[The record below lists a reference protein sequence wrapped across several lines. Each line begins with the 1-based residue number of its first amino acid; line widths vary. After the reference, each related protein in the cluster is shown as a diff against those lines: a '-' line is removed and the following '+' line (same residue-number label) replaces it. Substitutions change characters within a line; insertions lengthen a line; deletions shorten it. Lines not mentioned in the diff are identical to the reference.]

1 MKLGRFLA
9 VVAAVLLLAPAV
21 AVAQS
26 SIAGTVTDD
35 TGGVLPGVTV
45 EASSDVLIEGSRVV
59 FTDGTGNYNI
69 IDLRPG
75 EYTVVFTLPGFGTLV
90 RDQLILG
97 ADVALPIDA
106 VMSVGS
112 VEETITVSGETPV
125 VDVQQV
131 QRIEVMTRETQEAI
145 PTGRS
150 MWSYALLIPGVKVHK
165 PDVGGT
171 AGVQQSEMMGRGV
184 DASHT
189 TIEVDGM
196 MINTMIS
203 DGRYQAY
210 LNPMLAAE
218 TSYTTSGQGA
228 ETQTGG
234 LRINMIPNEGGN
246 QYSGNWFTGF
256 TPGNWQSDNLSPGA
270 QSQGI
275 QQATGV
281 GLIYDN
287 NGAIGGPVFRD
298 RLWFFS
304 TGRWNG
310 VNNEITNSV
319 NPDYTQGLDNNTIH
333 SANVRLT
340 WQMTQQHKISAMF
353 DKVRKRRFS
362 NHGPGTDLNT
372 AASSWTSP
380 HYDTGTAKWT
390 GTLSNRMLAEFGFSL
405 IYEDW
410 DPGYYRYRDDGN
422 LIFQTKPDAA
432 SLATCYDT
440 PCFPEVGSARHMA
453 QMSPAMGGDPWYSQI
468 HTRDG
473 RAGLAFAA
481 KGGGENNNY
490 THRWAYQSALSY
502 VTGSHSFKFGMNF
515 SNGHNRHT
523 SNSNGNLAAYYDD
536 GIHPLADPNWD
547 PNGTWGPLGNP
558 YSPDH
563 LNSVAYIQNQPMLY
577 GVPWYNC
584 DHPQAD
590 ANKDAGTT
598 QGNCGLMGAPDR
610 VAVWGHPTNLDYKLD
625 YNGGIYAQDSWTI
638 DRLTLNY
645 GMRVDFGAISVPE
658 APKGSGRFVPAQ
670 LQPGRLQSEL
680 PSFGP
685 DFSPRFS
692 VAYDVFGDAR
702 TALKFGWNRYV
713 RDLGGTLAA
722 RYAYGFASGDGR
734 DWWDCQMNAAGDACS
749 GLNNYGTNL
758 DGIVQNWEIG
768 HRESDTFGSITDPTR
783 TPDITK
789 REYNRIW
796 TVGIQQEV
804 FPGISLSGE
813 YRQRSYHNTWWDD
826 NPNWDMHHFGAN
838 PDGSPDPAFAGIR
851 HFQVA
856 RPYPFVGNFTAF
868 SIDPAVRTDTV
879 GFTDRTRNP
888 GAFTNVYRGFE
899 LSIQGRLPG
908 GGTLFGGW
916 SMEDTGRTS
925 IYGYDTNSGA
935 GSRYGGEVNNCG
947 DIRDR
952 GDEPYQLRFCDAASY
967 PRQYRNEFKLSGTQ
981 PFSMP
986 VVGDLQMGFSLQAYP
1001 GGLGDWGG
1009 LQEGLYISRT
1019 SSNHKYNSYSTELY
1033 GQPGQCVAPCV
1044 LGQRIVPENFT
1055 TVERSTS
1062 GAWYPMIPLSS
1073 VKFLPYWTQL
1083 DVNIQKV
1090 FNIGSWRYDTRF
1102 SFYNVLNNGPV
1113 LDHSSREAR
1122 GSTGADYQALSA
1134 WERGNR
1140 MLEGRVIQFA
1150 VTMRF

>member
-1 MKLGRFLA
+1 MTLGRFLA
-9 VVAAVLLLAPAV
+9 VAAALLLLAPAV

-26 SIAGTVTDD
+26 SIAGVVTDD

-59 FTDGTGNYNI
+59 FTDGTGSYNI

-75 EYTVVFTLPGFGTLV
+75 EYTVLFTLPGFGTLV

-106 VMSVGS
+106 VLSVGS

-171 AGVQQSEMMGRGV
+171 AGVQQSEMMGRGL
-184 DASHT
+184 DAAHT

-228 ETQTGG
+228 ETQNGG

-246 QYSGNWFTGF
+246 QFSGNWFTGF
-256 TPGNWQSDNLSPGA
+256 TPGNWQSDNLSPAA
-270 QSQGI
+270 QAQGI

-340 WQMTQQHKISAMF
+340 WQVTQQHKLSAMF

-362 NHGPGTDLNT
+362 NHGPSTDLNT

-410 DPGYYRYRDDGN
+410 DPGYYRFRDDGN
-422 LIFQTKPDAA
+422 LIFQPKPDAA
-432 SLATCYDT
+432 SLATCYET

-453 QMSPAMGGDPWYSQI
+453 QMSPAMGGDPWYSQVPVWDS
-468 HTRDG
+468 RMD
-473 RAGLAFAA
+473 LLFSA
-481 KGGGENNNY
+481 KSGGENNNY

-523 SNSNGNLAAYYDD
+523 NNSNGNLIQYYDD
-536 GIHPLADPNWD
+536 GIHPLAND
-547 PNGTWGPLGNP
+547 
-558 YSPDH
+558 
-563 LNSVAYIQNQPMLY
+563 LNSVAYIQGQPMLY
-577 GVPWYNC
+577 GVPWFNC
-584 DHPQAD
+584 DHPKAV
-590 ANKDAGTT
+590 ANQDEGTT
-598 QGNCGLMGAPDR
+598 QGNCGLLGAPDR
-610 VAVWGHPTNLDYKLD
+610 ITAYNHPSNLSYKLD
-625 YNGGIYAQDSWTI
+625 YNGGFYAQDSWTV

-645 GMRVDFGAISVPE
+645 GMRIDFAAISVPE

-670 LQPGRLQSEL
+670 LQPGRPRGDL

-685 DFSPRFS
+685 DFSPRLS

-713 RDLGGTLAA
+713 RDIGGTLAA
-722 RYAYGFASGDGR
+722 RYAYGFSGGDGR
-734 DWWDCQMNAAGDACS
+734 DWWDCHMNAAGDACS
-749 GLNNYGTNL
+749 GMNPYGSNL
-758 DGIVQNWEIG
+758 DGVSQNWEIG
-768 HRESDTFGSITDPTR
+768 QRESDTFGSISDPSR
-783 TPDITK
+783 LHDITA

-804 FPGISLSGE
+804 FPGISVSGE
-813 YRQRSYHNTWWDD
+813 YRQRTYHNTWWDD
-826 NPNWDMHHFGAN
+826 NPNWEFSHFGADTMGN
-838 PDGSPDPAFAGIR
+838 PLPEYAGTR

-856 RPYPFVGNFTAF
+856 RPYPMVGHFTAF
-868 SIDPAVRTDTV
+868 SVDPSVRTNNV
-879 GFTDRTRNP
+879 GFTDRTRGP
-888 GAFTNVYRGFE
+888 GFTNVYRGFE
-899 LSIQGRLPG
+899 LSLQGRLPG

-925 IYGYDTNSGA
+925 IYGYDQNGGA
-935 GSRYGGEVNNCG
+935 GTRYGGEVNACS
-947 DIRDR
+947 DVIER
-952 GDEPYQLRFCDAASY
+952 GDEPHQLRFCDAGSY
-967 PRQYRNEFKLSGTQ
+967 PRPYRNEFKLSGTQ
-981 PFSMP
+981 PFSLP
-986 VVGDLQMGFSLQAYP
+986 LVGDLQAGFSLQAYP
-1001 GGLGDWGG
+1001 GGLGTWGG
-1009 LQEGLYISRT
+1009 LQEGLSISRT
-1019 SSNHKYNSYSTELY
+1019 SSNHKVNSYSEELY
-1033 GQPGQCVAPCV
+1033 GQPGHCVAPCV
-1044 LGQRIVPENFT
+1044 LGARIVPDNIP
-1055 TVERSTS
+1055 TVERSTG
-1062 GAWYPMIPLSS
+1062 GAWYPMVPLSS

-1083 DVNIQKV
+1083 DVNLQKV
-1090 FNIGSWRYDTRF
+1090 FNIGSWRYDARF
-1102 SFYNVLNNGPV
+1102 SFYNVLNNGIV
-1113 LDHSSREAR
+1113 LEHTGSRNAQ
-1122 GSTGADYQALSA
+1122 GSTGADYQALSN

-1150 VTMRF
+1150 VTARF

>member
-1 MKLGRFLA
+1 MRLGRFLA
-9 VVAAVLLLAPAV
+9 VAAALMLLAPAV

-97 ADVALPIDA
+97 ADVTLPIDA

-171 AGVQQSEMMGRGV
+171 AGVQQSEMMGRGL
-184 DASHT
+184 DASNT

-246 QYSGNWFTGF
+246 QFSGNWFTGF
-256 TPGNWQSDNLSPGA
+256 TPGTWQSDNLTPLA
-270 QSQGI
+270 QAQGI

-362 NHGPGTDLNT
+362 QHNPGEDLNT

-422 LIFQTKPDAA
+422 LIFQEKPDAG
-432 SLATCYDT
+432 SLATCYET
-440 PCFPEVGSARHMA
+440 PCFPEVGSARHMN
-453 QMSPAMGGDPWYSQI
+453 QLSPAMGGDPWYSQVPVWDNRKDI
-468 HTRDG
+468 
-473 RAGLAFAA
+473 LYSA

-523 SNSNGNLAAYYDD
+523 NNSNGNIHLFYDD
-536 GIHPLADPNWD
+536 GIHPLADD
-547 PNGTWGPLGNP
+547 
-558 YSPDH
+558 
-563 LNSVAYIQNQPMLY
+563 LNSPAYIQTQPMLY
-577 GVPWYNC
+577 GVPWFTC
-584 DHPQAD
+584 EHPKAV
-590 ANKDAGTT
+590 ANEEAGTT
-598 QGNCGLMGAPDR
+598 QGNCGLMGAPDYAT
-610 VAVWGHPTNLDYKLD
+610 VYNHPSNLSYKLD
-625 YNGGIYAQDSWTI
+625 YNGGFYAQDSWTI

-645 GMRVDFGAISVPE
+645 GMRMDFAAISVPE
-658 APKGSGRFVPAQ
+658 APKGAGRFVPAQ

-680 PSFGP
+680 PTFGP
-685 DFSPRFS
+685 DFSPRLS

-713 RDLGGTLAA
+713 RDIGGTLAA
-722 RYAYGFASGDGR
+722 RYAYGFSGGDNR
-734 DWWDCQMNAAGDACS
+734 DWWNA
-749 GLNNYGTNL
+749 T
-758 DGIVQNWEIG
+758 
-768 HRESDTFGSITDPTR
+768 
-783 TPDITK
+783 
-789 REYNRIW
+789 
-796 TVGIQQEV
+796 
-804 FPGISLSGE
+804 
-813 YRQRSYHNTWWDD
+813 
-826 NPNWDMHHFGAN
+826 
-838 PDGSPDPAFAGIR
+838 
-851 HFQVA
+851 
-856 RPYPFVGNFTAF
+856 
-868 SIDPAVRTDTV
+868 
-879 GFTDRTRNP
+879 
-888 GAFTNVYRGFE
+888 
-899 LSIQGRLPG
+899 
-908 GGTLFGGW
+908 
-916 SMEDTGRTS
+916 
-925 IYGYDTNSGA
+925 
-935 GSRYGGEVNNCG
+935 
-947 DIRDR
+947 
-952 GDEPYQLRFCDAASY
+952 
-967 PRQYRNEFKLSGTQ
+967 
-981 PFSMP
+981 
-986 VVGDLQMGFSLQAYP
+986 
-1001 GGLGDWGG
+1001 
-1009 LQEGLYISRT
+1009 
-1019 SSNHKYNSYSTELY
+1019 
-1033 GQPGQCVAPCV
+1033 
-1044 LGQRIVPENFT
+1044 
-1055 TVERSTS
+1055 
-1062 GAWYPMIPLSS
+1062 
-1073 VKFLPYWTQL
+1073 
-1083 DVNIQKV
+1083 
-1090 FNIGSWRYDTRF
+1090 
-1102 SFYNVLNNGPV
+1102 
-1113 LDHSSREAR
+1113 
-1122 GSTGADYQALSA
+1122 
-1134 WERGNR
+1134 
-1140 MLEGRVIQFA
+1140 
-1150 VTMRF
+1150 

>member
-1 MKLGRFLA
+1 MRLGRFLA
-9 VVAAVLLLAPAV
+9 VAAAVLLLAPAA

-26 SIAGTVTDD
+26 SIAGSVTDD

-90 RDQLILG
+90 RDQLVLG
-97 ADVALPIDA
+97 ADVTMPLDA

-171 AGVQQSEMMGRGV
+171 AGVQQSEMMGRGL
-184 DASHT
+184 DASNT

-246 QYSGNWFTGF
+246 QFSGNWFTGF
-256 TPGNWQSDNLSPGA
+256 TPGNWQADNLSPLA
-270 QSQGI
+270 QAQGI

-281 GLIYDN
+281 DLIYDN

-310 VNNEITNSV
+310 VNNQITNSV

-362 NHGPGTDLNT
+362 QHGPGTDLNT
-372 AASSWTSP
+372 ASSSWTSP

-422 LIFQTKPDAA
+422 LIFQEVPT
-432 SLATCYDT
+432 SMATCFST
-440 PCFPEVGSARHMA
+440 PCFPEVGSAQHMA
-453 QMSPAMGGDPWYSQI
+453 QMPISMGGDPWYSQVAVN
-468 HTRDG
+468 DG
-473 RAGLAFAA
+473 RLGMLYGARND
-481 KGGGENNNY
+481 GENNNY

-515 SNGHNRHT
+515 TNGHNRHT
-523 SNSNGNLAAYYDD
+523 RNSNGGLSLYYDD
-536 GIHPLADPNWD
+536 GANPRGRLITDSPL
-547 PNGTWGPLGNP
+547 
-558 YSPDH
+558 
-563 LNSVAYIQNQPMLY
+563 LY
-577 GVPWYNC
+577 GVDWFNC
-584 DHPQAD
+584 DHPQAL
-590 ANKDAGTT
+590 ANKDAGTP
-598 QGNCGLMGAPDR
+598 CGLIGTPD
-610 VAVWGHPTNLDYKLD
+610 AVRIQNFPSFESYKLD
-625 YNGGIYAQDSWTI
+625 YNGGFYAQDSWTI

-645 GMRVDFGAISVPE
+645 GMRMDFAAVSIPE
-658 APKGSGRFVPAQ
+658 APKGEGRFVPAQ
-670 LQPGRLQSEL
+670 LQPGRERSTL

-685 DFSPRFS
+685 DFSPRLS

-702 TALKFGWNRYV
+702 TALKFGWNKYV
-713 RDLGGTLAA
+713 RDVGGNLAR
-722 RYAYGFASGDGR
+722 RYSYGASVYETR
-734 DWWDCQMNAAGDACS
+734 DWYDCEMNAAGDACS
-749 GLNNYGTNL
+749 GLNRYGSNF
-758 DGIVQNWEIG
+758 DGVAQNWEIG
-768 HRESDTFGSITDPTR
+768 AIQSATFGSITDPTF
-783 TPDITK
+783 TPDLNNFA

-796 TVGIQQEV
+796 TVGLQQEV

-813 YRQRSYHNTWWDD
+813 YRQRSYANTWETD
-826 NPNWDMHHFGAN
+826 NPNWTFADFGADANGN
-838 PDGSPDPAFAGIR
+838 PLPQYAGIN

-856 RPYPFVGNFTAF
+856 RPYPMVGSFTAF
-868 SIDPAVRTDTV
+868 SIDNAVRTNTI
-879 GFTDRTRNP
+879 GRTDRSRGP
-888 GAFTNVYRGFE
+888 GFTNVYRGFE

-916 SMEDTGRTS
+916 SVEDTGRTT
-925 IYGYDTNSGA
+925 IYGYDTNGGA
-935 GSRYGGEVNNCG
+935 GSRYGGEVNGCS
-947 DIRDR
+947 DILER
-952 GDEPYQLRFCDAASY
+952 GDDPTQLRFCDAGAY
-967 PRQYRNEFKLSGTQ
+967 PRPYRHEFKLSGTQ

-986 VVGDLQMGFSLQAYP
+986 GVGDLQAGFSLQAYP

-1009 LQEGLYISRT
+1009 LQEGLYVHRT
-1019 SSNHKYNSYSTELY
+1019 SSNDLY
-1033 GQPGQCVAPCV
+1033 RTYTPEMYDPMGTGTCIAPCM
-1044 LGQRIVPENFT
+1044 LGQNIIPDGITNI
-1055 TVERSTS
+1055 ERSTG
-1062 GAWYPMIPLSS
+1062 GAWYPMVPLSS

-1083 DVNIQKV
+1083 DVNVQKV
-1090 FNIGSWRYDTRF
+1090 FNIGSWRYDARF
-1102 SFYNVLNNGPV
+1102 SFYNVLNNGVV
-1113 LDHSSREAR
+1113 LEHTGSRNAR
-1122 GSTGADYQALSA
+1122 GSTGATYQALSS

-1150 VTMRF
+1150 VTARF

>member
-1 MKLGRFLA
+1 MRLGRFLA
-9 VVAAVLLLAPAV
+9 VAAAVLLLAPAA

-26 SIAGTVTDD
+26 SIAGAVTDD
-35 TGGVLPGVTV
+35 TGGVLPGVTI
-45 EASSDVLIEGSRVV
+45 EAASPVLIEGSRVV
-59 FTDGTGNYNI
+59 FTDGTGSYNI

-75 EYTVVFTLPGFGTLV
+75 EYSVTFTLPGFGTLV

-97 ADVALPIDA
+97 ADVAMPLDA
-106 VMSVGS
+106 VMAVGS

-171 AGVQQSEMMGRGV
+171 AGVQQSEMMGRGL
-184 DASHT
+184 DAAHT

-228 ETQTGG
+228 ETQNGG

-246 QYSGNWFTGF
+246 QFSGNFFGGF
-256 TPGNWQSDNLSPGA
+256 TPGGWQADNLGLAGDGLSA
-270 QSQGI
+270 RNQVALDTGI
-275 QQATGV
+275 KQPTAVEGIFDT
-281 GLIYDN
+281 

-304 TGRWNG
+304 TGRFNG
-310 VNNEITNSV
+310 VNNAITNSI
-319 NPDYTQGLDNNTIH
+319 NPDGTQGLDNNTIH
-333 SANVRLT
+333 SGNVRLT

-410 DPGYYRYRDDGN
+410 DPGYYRFRDDGN
-422 LIFQTKPDAA
+422 LIYQVKPDAA
-432 SLATCYDT
+432 SLATCFET
-440 PCFPEVGSARHMA
+440 PCFPAVGSQRHMD
-453 QMSPAMGGDPWYSQI
+453 QLSHAMGGDPWYSQVPI
-468 HTRDG
+468 RDG
-473 RAGLAFAA
+473 RLGLLYGA

-502 VTGSHSFKFGMNF
+502 VTGSHSFKFGMNI

-523 SNSNGNLAAYYDD
+523 SSSNGNLDLRYDD
-536 GIHPLADPNWD
+536 GANPRGDLIQDSPL
-547 PNGTWGPLGNP
+547 
-558 YSPDH
+558 
-563 LNSVAYIQNQPMLY
+563 LY
-577 GVPWYNC
+577 GMPWFNC
-584 DHPQAD
+584 DHPKAT
-590 ANKDAGTT
+590 ANIDAGTM
-598 QGNCGLMGAPDR
+598 QGNCGLLGSPDQVR
-610 VAVWGHPTNLDYKLD
+610 VFSHPSNLSYKLD
-625 YNGGIYAQDSWTI
+625 YNGGFYAQDSWTV

-645 GMRVDFGAISVPE
+645 GLRIDFAAISVPE

-685 DFSPRFS
+685 DFSPRLS

-702 TALKFGWNRYV
+702 TALKFGWNKYV
-713 RDLGGTLAA
+713 RDIGGTLSA
-722 RYAYGFASGDGR
+722 RYAYGFSGSDGR
-734 DWWDCQMNAAGDACS
+734 DWFDCHMNAAGDDCT
-749 GLNNYGTNL
+749 GMNPYGSNF
-758 DGIVQNWEIG
+758 DGVAQNWEIG
-768 HRESDTFGSITDPTR
+768 ARESSTFGSITTPTR
-783 TPDITK
+783 TPDITA

-796 TVGIQQEV
+796 TVGLQQEV

-813 YRQRSYHNTWWDD
+813 YRQRTYHNTWWDD
-826 NPNWDMHHFGAN
+826 NPNWSFSDFGADSMGN
-838 PDGSPDPAFAGIR
+838 PMPQYAGIR

-856 RPYPFVGNFTAF
+856 RPYPLVGQFTAF
-868 SIDPAVRTDTV
+868 SVDPAVRTNQE
-879 GFTDRTRNP
+879 GFADRTRGP
-888 GAFTNVYRGFE
+888 GYTNVYRGFE

-916 SMEDTGRTS
+916 SLEDTGRTS
-925 IYGYDTNSGA
+925 IYGYDQNSGA
-935 GSRYGGEVNNCG
+935 GTRYGGEVNNCS
-947 DIRDR
+947 DIIER
-952 GDEPYQLRFCDAASY
+952 GDEPHQLRYCDASQY
-967 PRQYRNEFKLSGTQ
+967 PRPYRNEFKLSGTQ
-981 PFSMP
+981 PFSLP
-986 VVGDLQMGFSLQAYP
+986 LAGDLQLGASLQAYP
-1001 GGLGDWGG
+1001 GGLGTWGG
-1009 LQEGLYISRT
+1009 MQEGLSISRT
-1019 SSNHKYNSYSTELY
+1019 STNHKYNSYSEELF
-1033 GQPGQCVAPCV
+1033 GQPGHCVAPCV
-1044 LGQRIVPENFT
+1044 LGARIVPDNFP

-1062 GAWYPMIPLSS
+1062 GAWYPMIPLNS

-1090 FNIGSWRYDTRF
+1090 FNIGNWRYDARF
-1102 SFYNVLNNGPV
+1102 EFFNALNNGV
-1113 LDHSSREAR
+1113 VIEQTGSRNAS
-1122 GSTGADYQALSA
+1122 GSTGADYQALSQ

-1140 MLEGRVIQFA
+1140 MLEGRVIRFA
-1150 VTMRF
+1150 LTARF

>member
-1 MKLGRFLA
+1 MRLGRFLA
-9 VVAAVLLLAPAV
+9 VAMAALLLAPAV

-75 EYTVVFTLPGFGTLV
+75 IYSVVFTLPGFGTQV
-90 RDQLILG
+90 RDELILG
-97 ADVALPIDA
+97 ADVALPID
-106 VMSVGS
+106 VQMSVGS

-171 AGVQQSEMMGRGV
+171 AGVQQSEMMGRGL
-184 DASHT
+184 DASNT

-246 QYSGNWFTGF
+246 QFSGNWFTGF
-256 TPGNWQSDNLSPGA
+256 TPGNWQADNLTPLA
-270 QSQGI
+270 QAQGI

-281 GLIYDN
+281 SLIYDN

-319 NPDYTQGLDNNTIH
+319 NSDYTQGLDNNTIH

-362 NHGPGTDLNT
+362 QHGPSTDLAT
-372 AASSWTSP
+372 ASSSWTSP

-422 LIFQTKPDAA
+422 LIFQPKPDAA
-432 SLATCYDT
+432 SLATCYET
-440 PCFPEVGSARHMA
+440 PCFPDVGSARHMS
-453 QMSPAMGGDPWYSQI
+453 QLSPAMGGDPWYSQVPVWDNRKDI
-468 HTRDG
+468 
-473 RAGLAFAA
+473 LYSA

-502 VTGSHSFKFGMNF
+502 VTGSHSFKFGMNIT
-515 SNGHNRHT
+515 NGHNRHA
-523 SNSNGNLAAYYDD
+523 SNSNGNLHLYYDD
-536 GIHPLADPNWD
+536 GIHPLVDD
-547 PNGTWGPLGNP
+547 
-558 YSPDH
+558 
-563 LNSVAYIQNQPMLY
+563 LNSSAYIQSQPMIY
-577 GVPWYNC
+577 GVPWFNC
-584 DHPQAD
+584 EHPKAV
-590 ANKDAGTT
+590 ANQEAGTT

-610 VAVWGHPTNLDYKLD
+610 VTVYNHPSNRAYKLD
-625 YNGGIYAQDSWTI
+625 YNGGFYAQDSWTV

-645 GMRVDFGAISVPE
+645 GMRVDFAAISVPE
-658 APKGSGRFVPAQ
+658 TPKGSGRFVPAQ
-670 LQPGRLQSEL
+670 VQPGRMRSEL

-685 DFSPRFS
+685 DFSPRLS

-702 TALKFGWNRYV
+702 TALKFGWNKYV
-713 RDLGGTLAA
+713 RDIGGNLAN
-722 RYAYGFASGDGR
+722 RYSYGFSTSDGR
-734 DWWDCQMNAAGDACS
+734 DWWDCHMNAAGDACS
-749 GLNNYGTNL
+749 GMNPYGSNL
-758 DGIVQNWEIG
+758 DGVAQNWEIG
-768 HRESDTFGSITDPTR
+768 QRTSDTFGSISDPTR
-783 TPDITK
+783 IPDITA

-804 FPGISLSGE
+804 FPGVSLSGE
-813 YRQRSYHNTWWDD
+813 YRQRTYHNTWWDD
-826 NPNWDMHHFGAN
+826 NPNWNFSHFGADAMGN
-838 PDGSPDPAFAGIR
+838 PLPEYAGIR

-856 RPYPFVGNFTAF
+856 RPYPMVGHFTAF
-868 SIDPAVRTDTV
+868 SVEPSVRTSNI
-879 GFTDRTRNP
+879 GFTDRTRGP
-888 GAFTNVYRGFE
+888 GFTNVYRGFE

-935 GSRYGGEVNNCG
+935 GSRYGGEVNACS
-947 DIRDR
+947 DIIER
-952 GDEPYQLRFCDAASY
+952 GDEPHQLRFCDAGSY
-967 PRQYRNEFKLSGTQ
+967 PRPFRNEFKLSGTQ

-986 VVGDLQMGFSLQAYP
+986 LIGDMQMGFSLQAYP

-1009 LQEGLYISRT
+1009 LQEGFSISRT
-1019 SSNHKYNSYSTELY
+1019 SSNHKYNSYSQELF
-1033 GQPGQCVAPCV
+1033 GQPGHCVAPCV
-1044 LGQRIVPENFT
+1044 LGQSIVPDNIT

-1062 GAWYPMIPLSS
+1062 GAWYPMVPLSS

-1083 DVNIQKV
+1083 DVNLQKV

-1113 LDHSSREAR
+1113 LEHTGSRNAS

>member
-1 MKLGRFLA
+1 MRLGRFLA
-9 VVAAVLLLAPAV
+9 VAAAVLLLAPAV

-75 EYTVVFTLPGFGTLV
+75 IYSVVFTLPGFGTQV
-90 RDQLILG
+90 RDELILG
-97 ADVALPIDA
+97 ADVALPID
-106 VMSVGS
+106 VQMSVGS

-171 AGVQQSEMMGRGV
+171 AGVQQSEMMGRGL
-184 DASHT
+184 DASNT

-246 QYSGNWFTGF
+246 QFSGNWFTGF
-256 TPGNWQSDNLSPGA
+256 TPGNWQADNLTPLA
-270 QSQGI
+270 QAQGI

-281 GLIYDN
+281 SLIYDN

-319 NPDYTQGLDNNTIH
+319 NSDYTQGLDNNTIH

-362 NHGPGTDLNT
+362 QHGPSTDLAT
-372 AASSWTSP
+372 ASSSWTSP

-432 SLATCYDT
+432 SLATCYET
-440 PCFPEVGSARHMA
+440 PCFPDVGSARHMS
-453 QMSPAMGGDPWYSQI
+453 QLSPAMGGDPWYSQVPVWDNRKDI
-468 HTRDG
+468 
-473 RAGLAFAA
+473 LYSA

-502 VTGSHSFKFGMNF
+502 VTGSHSFKFGMNIT
-515 SNGHNRHT
+515 NGHNRHA
-523 SNSNGNLAAYYDD
+523 SNSNGNLHLYYDD
-536 GIHPLADPNWD
+536 GIHPLADD
-547 PNGTWGPLGNP
+547 
-558 YSPDH
+558 
-563 LNSVAYIQNQPMLY
+563 LNSSAYIQGQPMIY
-577 GVPWYNC
+577 GVPWFNC
-584 DHPQAD
+584 EHPKAV
-590 ANKDAGTT
+590 ANQEAGTT

-610 VAVWGHPTNLDYKLD
+610 VTVYNHPSNRAYKLD
-625 YNGGIYAQDSWTI
+625 YNGGFYAQDSWTV

-645 GMRVDFGAISVPE
+645 GMRIDFAAISVPE
-658 APKGSGRFVPAQ
+658 TPKGSGRFVPAQ
-670 LQPGRLQSEL
+670 VQPGRMRSEL

-685 DFSPRFS
+685 DFSPRLS

-702 TALKFGWNRYV
+702 TALKFGWNKYV
-713 RDLGGTLAA
+713 RDIGGNLAN
-722 RYAYGFASGDGR
+722 RYSYGFSTSDGR
-734 DWWDCQMNAAGDACS
+734 DWWDCHMNAAGDACS
-749 GLNNYGTNL
+749 GMNPYGSNL
-758 DGIVQNWEIG
+758 DGVAQNWEIG
-768 HRESDTFGSITDPTR
+768 TRTSDTFGSISDPTR
-783 TPDITK
+783 IPDITA

-804 FPGISLSGE
+804 FPGVSLSGE
-813 YRQRSYHNTWWDD
+813 YRQRTYHNTWWDD
-826 NPNWDMHHFGAN
+826 NPNWDFSHFGADAMGN
-838 PDGSPDPAFAGIR
+838 PLPEYAGIR

-856 RPYPFVGNFTAF
+856 RPYPMVGDFTAF
-868 SIDPAVRTDTV
+868 SVEPSVRTSNI
-879 GFTDRTRNP
+879 GFTDRTRGP
-888 GAFTNVYRGFE
+888 GFTNVYRGFE

-935 GSRYGGEVNNCG
+935 GSRYGGEVNACS
-947 DIRDR
+947 DIIER
-952 GDEPYQLRFCDAASY
+952 GDEPHQLRFCDAGSY
-967 PRQYRNEFKLSGTQ
+967 PRPFRNEFKLSGTQ

-986 VVGDLQMGFSLQAYP
+986 LIGDMQMGFSLQAYP

-1009 LQEGLYISRT
+1009 LQEGFSISRT
-1019 SSNHKYNSYSTELY
+1019 SSNHKYNSYSQELF
-1033 GQPGQCVAPCV
+1033 GQPGHCVAPCV
-1044 LGQRIVPENFT
+1044 LGQSIVPDNIT

-1062 GAWYPMIPLSS
+1062 GAWYPMVPLSS

-1083 DVNIQKV
+1083 DVNLQKV

-1113 LDHSSREAR
+1113 LEHTGSRNAS

>member
-1 MKLGRFLA
+1 MRLGRFLA
-9 VVAAVLLLAPAV
+9 VAAAVLLLAPAV

-75 EYTVVFTLPGFGTLV
+75 VYSVVFTLPGFGTQV
-90 RDQLILG
+90 RDQLVLG
-97 ADVALPIDA
+97 ADVALPID
-106 VMSVGS
+106 VQMSVGS

-171 AGVQQSEMMGRGV
+171 AGVQQSEMMGRGL
-184 DASHT
+184 DASNT

-246 QYSGNWFTGF
+246 QFSGNWFTGF
-256 TPGNWQSDNLSPGA
+256 TPGNWQADNLGDLA
-270 QSQGI
+270 QAQGI
-275 QQATGV
+275 RQATGV
-281 GLIYDN
+281 DLIYDN

-310 VNNEITNSV
+310 VNNQITNSV

-340 WQMTQQHKISAMF
+340 WQVTQQHKFSTMF

-362 NHGPGTDLNT
+362 QHGPGTDLNT
-372 AASSWTSP
+372 ASSSWTSP

-410 DPGYYRYRDDGN
+410 DPGYYRYREDGN
-422 LIFQTKPDAA
+422 LIFQEVPE
-432 SLATCYDT
+432 SMATCFST
-440 PCFPEVGSARHMA
+440 PCFPEVGSAQHMA
-453 QMSPAMGGDPWYSQI
+453 QMPISMGGDPWYSQVAVN
-468 HTRDG
+468 DG
-473 RAGLAFAA
+473 RLGMLYGARND
-481 KGGGENNNY
+481 GENNNY

-515 SNGHNRHT
+515 TNGHNRHT
-523 SNSNGNLAAYYDD
+523 RNSNGGLSLYYDD
-536 GIHPLADPNWD
+536 GANPRGRLITDSPL
-547 PNGTWGPLGNP
+547 
-558 YSPDH
+558 
-563 LNSVAYIQNQPMLY
+563 LY
-577 GVPWYNC
+577 GVDWFNC
-584 DHPQAD
+584 DHPQAQ
-590 ANKDAGTT
+590 ANLDAGTP
-598 QGNCGLMGAPDR
+598 CGLTGTPDYVR
-610 VAVWGHPTNLDYKLD
+610 IQNFPSFESYKLD
-625 YNGGIYAQDSWTI
+625 YNGGFYAQDSWTV

-645 GMRVDFGAISVPE
+645 GMRVDFAAVSIPE
-658 APKGSGRFVPAQ
+658 APKGEGRFVPAQ
-670 LQPGRLQSEL
+670 LQPGRERSTL

-685 DFSPRFS
+685 DFSPRLS

-702 TALKFGWNRYV
+702 TALKFGWNKYV
-713 RDLGGTLAA
+713 RDVGGNLAR
-722 RYAYGFASGDGR
+722 RYSYGASVFENR
-734 DWWDCQMNAAGDACS
+734 DWYDCHMNAAGDACTGMNPYGS
-749 GLNNYGTNL
+749 NY
-758 DGIVQNWEIG
+758 DGVAQNWEIG
-768 HRESDTFGSITDPTR
+768 AIQSATFGSITDPTF
-783 TPDITK
+783 TPNLDNFA

-813 YRQRSYHNTWWDD
+813 YRQRAYANTWDTD
-826 NPNWDMHHFGAN
+826 NPNWTFANYGADANGN
-838 PDGSPDPAFAGIR
+838 PLPEYAGVN

-856 RPYPFVGNFTAF
+856 RPYPMVGNFTAF
-868 SIDPAVRTDTV
+868 SIDEAVRTNTV
-879 GFTDRTRNP
+879 GRTDRTMGP
-888 GAFTNVYRGFE
+888 GYSNVYRGFE
-899 LSIQGRLPG
+899 LSLQGRLPG

-916 SMEDTGRTS
+916 SVEDTGRTT
-925 IYGYDTNSGA
+925 IYGYDTNGGA
-935 GSRYGGEVNNCG
+935 GSRYGGEVNGCS
-947 DIRDR
+947 DILER
-952 GDEPYQLRFCDAASY
+952 GDDPTQLRFCDAGAY
-967 PRQYRNEFKLSGTQ
+967 PRPYRHEFKLSGTQ

-986 VVGDLQMGFSLQAYP
+986 VLGDLQAGFSLQAYP

-1009 LQEGLYISRT
+1009 LQEGLYVHRT
-1019 SSNHKYNSYSTELY
+1019 STNDLYRTYSVELY
-1033 GQPGQCVAPCV
+1033 GQPGHCVAPCV
-1044 LGQRIVPENFT
+1044 LGQEIIPSGLGNI
-1055 TVERSTS
+1055 ERSTG
-1062 GAWYPMIPLSS
+1062 GAWYPMVPLSS

-1083 DVNIQKV
+1083 DVNLQKV
-1090 FNIGSWRYDTRF
+1090 FNIGTWRYDTRF
-1102 SFYNVLNNGPV
+1102 SFYNVLNNGVV
-1113 LDHSSREAR
+1113 LEHTGSRNAR
-1122 GSTGADYQALSA
+1122 GSTGATYQALSS

-1150 VTMRF
+1150 VTARF

>member
-1 MKLGRFLA
+1 MRLGRFLA
-9 VVAAVLLLAPAV
+9 VAAAALLLAPAV

-26 SIAGTVTDD
+26 SIGGAVTDD

-59 FTDGTGNYNI
+59 FTDGTGAYNI

-75 EYTVVFTLPGFGTLV
+75 EYTVTFTLPGFGTLV

-97 ADVALPIDA
+97 ADVAMPLDA

-171 AGVQQSEMMGRGV
+171 AGVQQSEMMGRGL
-184 DASHT
+184 DASNT

-246 QYSGNWFTGF
+246 QFSGNFFGGF
-256 TPGNWQSDNLSPGA
+256 TPGAFQFDNLNDLA
-270 QSQGI
+270 LDQGI
-275 QQATGV
+275 EAATGV
-281 GLIYDN
+281 DLIYDT

-304 TGRWNG
+304 TGRYNG
-310 VNNEITNSV
+310 VNNKITNSV

-340 WQMTQQHKISAMF
+340 WQMNQQHKVSAMF

-362 NHGPGTDLNT
+362 QHGSDTDLNT

-390 GTLSNRMLAEFGFSL
+390 GTLSNRMLAEFGYSL

-410 DPGYYRYRDDGN
+410 DPGYYRYREDGN
-422 LIFQTKPDAA
+422 LIFQDKPAADA
-432 SLATCYDT
+432 LATCFET
-440 PCFPEVGSARHMA
+440 PCFPEPGSARHMA
-453 QMSPAMGGDPWYSQI
+453 QMSPAMGGDPWYSQVGI
-468 HTRDG
+468 RDN
-473 RAGLAFAA
+473 RLGLLYGA
-481 KGGGENNNY
+481 KEWGEANNY
-490 THRWAYQSALSY
+490 THRHAFQSALSY

-523 SNSNGNLAAYYDD
+523 NNSNGNIRLVYDD
-536 GIHPLADPNWD
+536 GA
-547 PNGTWGPLGNP
+547 NP
-558 YSPDH
+558 RGR
-563 LNSVAYIQNQPMLY
+563 LIQNSPLVY
-577 GVPWYNC
+577 GMPWFNC
-584 DHPQAD
+584 DHPRAQ

-598 QGNCGLMGAPDR
+598 QGNCGLLGTPDSIS
-610 VAVWGHPTNLDYKLD
+610 ALNHPSNLDYKLD
-625 YNGGIYAQDSWTI
+625 YNGGVYAQDSWTI

-645 GMRVDFGAISVPE
+645 GLRVDFAAVSVPA
-658 APKGSGRFVPAQ
+658 APKGAGRFVPAQ
-670 LQPGRLQSEL
+670 LQPAREQSEL
-680 PSFGP
+680 PKFGP
-685 DFSPRFS
+685 DFSPRLS
-692 VAYDVFGDAR
+692 VAYDLFGDAR
-702 TALKFGWNRYV
+702 TALKFGFNKYV
-713 RDLGGTLAA
+713 RDVGGNLA
-722 RYAYGFASGDGR
+722 RKYAYGVSGSDTR
-734 DWWDCQMNAAGDACS
+734 DWYDCQMNAAGTACS
-749 GLNNYGTNL
+749 GDNDYGSNY
-758 DGIVQNWEIG
+758 DGVAQNWEIG
-768 HRESDTFGSITDPTR
+768 TRGSATFGSITEPPVS
-783 TPDITK
+783 PDLNNFA
-789 REYNRIW
+789 REYNSIW
-796 TVGIQQEV
+796 TAGIQQEIV
-804 FPGISLSGE
+804 PGLSLSGE
-813 YRQRSYHNTWWDD
+813 YRQRWYSNTWETD
-826 NPNWDMHHFGAN
+826 NPNWTFASYGADAMGN
-838 PDGSPDPAFAGIR
+838 PMPQYAGIR

-868 SIDPAVRTDTV
+868 SIDPDLRTSTTGRV
-879 GFTDRTRNP
+879 DRTMGP
-888 GAFTNVYRGFE
+888 GYSNIYRGFE
-899 LSIQGRLPG
+899 LSVQGRLPG

-916 SMEDTGRTS
+916 SLEDTGRTS
-925 IYGYDTNSGA
+925 IYGYDTNAGA
-935 GSRYGGEVNNCG
+935 GSRYGGEVNNCS
-947 DIRDR
+947 DILER
-952 GDEPYQLRFCDAASY
+952 GDDPTQLRFCDARQY
-967 PRQYRNEFKLSGTQ
+967 PRPYRNEFKLSGTQ
-981 PFSMP
+981 PFSAP
-986 VVGDLQMGFSLQAYP
+986 VVGDMQLGASLQAYP

-1009 LQEGLYISRT
+1009 MQEGLYVHRT
-1019 SSNHKYNSYSTELY
+1019 SSNDLYKTYSEALY
-1033 GQPGQCVAPCV
+1033 GQSGHCVAPCV
-1044 LGQRIVPENFT
+1044 LGQNIIPDGVGNI
-1055 TVERSTS
+1055 ERST
-1062 GAWYPMIPLSS
+1062 GGYWYPMVPLSS

-1083 DVNIQKV
+1083 DVNVQKV
-1090 FNIGSWRYDTRF
+1090 FNIGNWRYDARF
-1102 SFYNVLNNGPV
+1102 EFFNVLNNGVV
-1113 LDHSSREAR
+1113 LDHSSRESR
-1122 GSTGADYQALSA
+1122 GSTGAAYQALSS

-1140 MLEGRVIQFA
+1140 MLEGRVVRFA
-1150 VTMRF
+1150 VTARF